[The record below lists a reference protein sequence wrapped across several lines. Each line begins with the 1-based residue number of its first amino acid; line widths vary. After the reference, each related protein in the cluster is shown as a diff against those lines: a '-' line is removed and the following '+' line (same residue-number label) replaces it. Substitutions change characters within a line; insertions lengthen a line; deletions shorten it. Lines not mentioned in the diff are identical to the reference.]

1 VEAPTRRRLLA
12 RGKRPQSDVPEKR
25 PRRPLVARTVT
36 PPNTGTGG
44 AARGL
49 LAAARAE
56 PVPVLP
62 VEPSVQKTVQ
72 KTVETPVETLVATP
86 APSAPAMEMPAVY
99 TFAPRKSARRFLSL
113 MLIAALIA
121 AGSLGYSAY
130 QSRDTN
136 EIGIAAIATVVAM
149 VIWAIR
155 AGATVT
161 RLTVRRG
168 QLEITRQGGRAVFD
182 LASTYTSIQVVGKP
196 GSKKWKVH
204 LVHSGTPTVV
214 IDSTMV
220 DGRDFMRVIR
230 FFRPE
235 VG

>member
-1 VEAPTRRRLLA
+1 
-12 RGKRPQSDVPEKR
+12 VPEKR
-25 PRRPLVARTVT
+25 PRRPLVARNVT
-36 PPNTGTGG
+36 APSTGTGG

-72 KTVETPVETLVATP
+72 KTVETPVETQVATP

-113 MLIAALIA
+113 MLIAAMIA

-161 RLTVRRG
+161 RLTVKRG